1 MSVRLS
7 DDAWYNPPTY
17 DDEELALQAECE
29 EWEDAQNQELKL
41 KENKNGKQEERN

>member
-17 DDEELALQAECE
+17 EDEELALQAEYE
-29 EWEDAQNQELKL
+29 EWEALYYQELKL
-41 KENKNGKQEERN
+41 KENKNGK